1 MIKIDFHA
9 GTHGHF
15 LEYVSNVYI
24 MQTSPNQH
32 NIFRPPTYSAHNLD
46 TQYLHN
52 RQIFCGHLIMAAFI
66 NLLNISIFYNSTLI
80 LVGVP
85 PDS

>member
-52 RQIFCGHLIMAAFI
+52 RQIFCGHFSKPIF
-66 NLLNISIFYNSTLI
+66 NLKENDNTIK
-80 LVGVP
+80 
-85 PDS
+85 